1 MLEQQQLG
9 KRSIALPITLVI
21 LVFSLIGNVFL
32 YSQFLQHKQEQK
44 FVKGQGIYAAAAESR
59 QFLDAMIP
67 LLDSLQQSKS
77 IEERLVLKFDAGKL
91 AADGRAMAE
100 LTAEAASISAEPES
114 LDSNLTSTYLS
125 DVENGLQT
133 IGRYEGPLNE
143 AERAYILALKSSF
156 EAMSGVMKSFNTNI
170 GDNRSA
176 IIRLSSGLD
185 WIQLVVKL
193 QKLMQEQPV
202 KLAA

>member
-1 MLEQQQLG
+1 MEQQQIG

-32 YSQFLQHKQEQK
+32 YSQLLQHKQEQK
-44 FVKGQGIYAAAAESR
+44 FVKGQGIYEAAAESR

-67 LLDSLQQSKS
+67 QLDSLLQSKS
-77 IEERLVLKFDAGKL
+77 MEERLVLKFDAGKL
-91 AADGRAMAE
+91 AADGRALAE
-100 LTAEAASISAEPES
+100 LTAEAAGISAEPET
-114 LDSNLTSTYLS
+114 LDSHLPLTYLS

-133 IGRYEGPLNE
+133 IGRYEGPLSE

-156 EAMSGVMKSFNTNI
+156 EAMSGIMKGFNTNI

-185 WIQLVVKL
+185 WTQLVAKL
-193 QKLMQEQPV
+193 QKMMLEQPA